1 MDASGEIGEDKFENI
16 FGLKKLLLAGEHK
29 VAYNFAK
36 KYFEYAKGYKPN
48 LEQRLHLWDFIAR
61 SPGNTQMKDL
71 VTETIAYS
79 LTTDEE

>member
-1 MDASGEIGEDKFENI
+1 MDASGELGEDKFEDI

-36 KYFEYAKGYKPN
+36 KYFEYANGYEPD
-48 LEQRLHLWDFIAR
+48 LEQRLSLWDLIAR
-61 SPGNTQMKDL
+61 SPGDVKMRDL
-71 VTETIAYS
+71 LTEVLVYS